1 MRNWLNPTN
10 WFGQARTVELSTYD
24 SSGDEYS
31 AYQPVNPLE
40 KYSWASEFD
49 LTER

>member
-1 MRNWLNPTN
+1 MN
-10 WFGQARTVELSTYD
+10 WFGQGRTVDLSTDY
-24 SSGDEYS
+24 SNGGEYFE
-31 AYQPVNPLE
+31 YQPSDPLE